1 MDVLLED
8 SGLDILVG
16 EDHEVVHEDLLAVG
30 LLVVHTHSDRV
41 LPCTTQIL
49 ETPMSRIFSKRLDL
63 VRIRPTEAFS
73 IVCYDSTRSAH
84 LETIY
89 VHTDV

>member
-16 EDHEVVHEDLLAVG
+16 EDDEVVHEDLLAVG
-30 LLVVHTHSDRV
+30 LLVVHTHPDRV

-49 ETPMSRIFSKRLDL
+49 ETL
-63 VRIRPTEAFS
+63 V
-73 IVCYDSTRSAH
+73 STFKNKWGVS
-84 LETIY
+84 E
-89 VHTDV
+89 